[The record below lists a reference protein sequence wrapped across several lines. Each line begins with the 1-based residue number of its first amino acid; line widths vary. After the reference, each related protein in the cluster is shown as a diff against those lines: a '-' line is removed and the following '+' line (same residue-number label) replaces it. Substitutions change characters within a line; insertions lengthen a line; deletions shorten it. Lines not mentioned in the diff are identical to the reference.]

1 MMKIDE
7 QLIRKM
13 SYESLMEENENQHPI
28 KVLGDLYMAEQ
39 QKEMSDLSF
48 IRFAQ
53 GEVYFHNRD
62 YEAAI
67 FKWENI
73 SNELEPWAKKN
84 LADAYFELQLLSTA
98 EDIYKAIQTESDVL
112 KIEVLLQLFSLY
124 LERGKLELAVEAIKQ
139 AVLLQPDY
147 PDVTDIARAF
157 FEEHKDWKN
166 AVELA
171 VNEAIRTE
179 ELSWFE
185 ILQTY
190 VEQGHTAKMEP
201 NDFNLALVT
210 LYKVELARFESL
222 TVSFWNSYMDGEY
235 YFSWIKEINHIL
247 LNMEGT
253 RNHTWRELSILYNDT
268 YFELIDGKH
277 LIREISHLIPNHLM
291 NWMKIAD
298 QTHALIASASTL
310 AWSEIFT
317 SNIDPERI
325 SEAEKLVTNS
335 VHSPNGLTE
344 CYKLFELI
352 ISWAEQNE
360 IELGQR
366 FEWIVK
372 ELLDLD
378 AHHLLI
384 AGTVGNG
391 KSALINTLLGEEISS
406 DSNSVAV
413 MFKDNDITEITE
425 ITDEGIRVIGDLT
438 KFENSTE
445 ALIQCQ
451 MPFDFLKENGIAL
464 IDTPVITG
472 RNKFRNGVFQYL
484 KLADSL
490 LFVLDTEDS
499 FTEREL
505 EMVVKIRE
513 QAPELPIHFLL
524 NEMNGEQG
532 IVDLVASRVNTYF
545 PKSKVFA
552 YSGHEQLK
560 TMVDFIK
567 GNRNLKEERIL
578 KLLQSIR
585 KTIKYLLERRVEIE
599 NSFIDSI
606 KWNEEIVTKLK
617 GATNQLS
624 DIEEEKIRLIKREFR
639 KIKDEMKD
647 ELMNEIPRL
656 LQNCSEFIN
665 EDSDFGKIH
674 LQLNDEM
681 NKRVQNY
688 MEDVA
693 MPSFHLSF
701 QNWIAEAHEEF
712 EQGQFF
718 LNEMSA
724 GFNDLYGEEKL
735 KLDCD
740 FRVLDDW
747 RRDDDRMTRGSIQ
760 LEKVNI
766 LLRFTPSQFLLKS
779 AGKLLGALQQNNM
792 LHNKYKQFIE
802 NEDYSVAVAS
812 IIEQFVQ
819 PFDLFEKALDRDIK
833 MFFRNPL
840 AILNETVSEAE
851 KEIEES
857 KEALHDMRANPETY
871 RDPLTLFQ
879 LKLRQYEWMT
889 TAGEGAHQYR

>member
-1 MMKIDE
+1 MKIDE

-13 SYESLMEENENQHPI
+13 SYESLMEEKENQHPI

-39 QKEMSDLSF
+39 QKDVPDLSF

-53 GEVYFHNRD
+53 GEIYFHNRD

-73 SNELEPWAKKN
+73 TNELEPWAKKN

-98 EDIYKAIQTESDVL
+98 EDIYKSIQTESDVL
-112 KIEVLLQLFSLY
+112 RIEVLLQLFSLY
-124 LERGKLELAVEAIKQ
+124 LERGKLEMAVEAIKQ
-139 AVLLQPDY
+139 VVLLQPDY

-166 AVELA
+166 AVGLA
-171 VNEAIRTE
+171 INEAIRTK

-210 LYKVELARFESL
+210 LYKEDLARFESL
-222 TVSFWNSYMDGEY
+222 TVSFWNSYIDGEY

-253 RNHTWRELSILYNDT
+253 RNYTWRELSIVYNDT
-268 YFELIDGKH
+268 YFELINGKH
-277 LIREISHLIPNHLM
+277 LIRNISHLIPNHLM
-291 NWMKIAD
+291 NWMRIAN

-317 SNIDPERI
+317 SNIDHEWI
-325 SEAEKLVTNS
+325 SEAEKLVTSS
-335 VHSPNGLTE
+335 VKSPNGLTE
-344 CYKLFELI
+344 CYKLFEAI

-372 ELLDLD
+372 ELLDLN

-391 KSALINTLLGEEISS
+391 KSVLINTLLGEEVSS

-413 MFKDNDITEITE
+413 MFKDSDITEITE
-425 ITDEGIRVIGDLT
+425 ITDERIRVIDDLT

-445 ALIQCQ
+445 ALIQCK
-451 MPFDFLKENGIAL
+451 MPFGFLKEKGIAL

-472 RNKFRNGVFQYL
+472 RNEFRNGVFQYL

-490 LFVLDTEDS
+490 LFVLDAEDS
-499 FTEREL
+499 FTENEL
-505 EMVVKIRE
+505 EMMVKIRE
-513 QAPELPIHFLL
+513 HAPELPIHFLL
-524 NEMNGEQG
+524 NEMNSEQE
-532 IVDLVASRVNTYF
+532 IIDLVTSRVNTYF
-545 PKSKVFA
+545 PKSRVFA
-552 YSGHEQLK
+552 YSGQDQLE
-560 TMVDFIK
+560 TMIDFIK
-567 GNRNLKEERIL
+567 GNRNLNEERIL
-578 KLLQSIR
+578 RLLQSIR

-599 NSFIDSI
+599 NSIINSI

-617 GATNQLS
+617 GATNQLR
-624 DIEEEKIRLIKREFR
+624 DLEEEKIRIIKREFR
-639 KIKDEMKD
+639 KIKDGMKD

-656 LQNCSEFIN
+656 LQNCSEFIK
-665 EDSDFGKIH
+665 EDSDLGKIH
-674 LQLNDEM
+674 LQLNNEM
-681 NKRVQNY
+681 NRKVQNY
-688 MEDVA
+688 MEEVA
-693 MPSFHLSF
+693 MPSFHHSF

-712 EQGQFF
+712 EQGQYF

-747 RRDDDRMTRGSIQ
+747 RRDDDRMTMGSIQ
-760 LEKVNI
+760 LEKENI
-766 LLRFTPSQFLLKS
+766 LLRFTPSQFLYKS
-779 AGKLLGALQQNNM
+779 AGKLFGAFHQNNM

-802 NEDYSVAVAS
+802 NEDYSVAAAS
-812 IIEQFVQ
+812 IVEQVIQ
-819 PFDLFEKALDRDIK
+819 PFDLFEKSLDRDIK
-833 MFFRNPL
+833 MFFKNPL
-840 AILNETVSEAE
+840 VILNQTVSDTE
-851 KEIEES
+851 KEIEDS
-857 KEALHDMRANPETY
+857 KEALHDMSTNPETY

-889 TAGEGAHQYR
+889 TACKRAHQYR